1 MENDEI
7 KQFLDETIQAGGI
20 SDEDDIIRMLN
31 FLGTMSIGCRKL
43 KLDGLADLYSKRLSY
58 FTSLISKFGYK
69 HGKRLSGTKTPGLAN
84 LLSKAFY
91 NLRIF
96 GCL

>member
-7 KQFLDETIQAGGI
+7 KQFLDEAIQGKGI
-20 SDEDDIIRMLN
+20 GDEEDIIKMLN

-43 KLDGLADLYSKRLSY
+43 KLDSLADLYSQRLTY
-58 FTSLISKFGYK
+58 FASLINKMGYK
-69 HGKRLSGTKTPGLAN
+69 HGRRFSGMKSPGISN